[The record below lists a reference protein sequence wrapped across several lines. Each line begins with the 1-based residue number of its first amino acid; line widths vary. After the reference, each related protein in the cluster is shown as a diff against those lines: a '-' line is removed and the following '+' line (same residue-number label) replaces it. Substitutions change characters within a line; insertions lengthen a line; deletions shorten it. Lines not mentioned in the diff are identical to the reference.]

1 MKRLFIIIGITMVTL
16 NMSSQSISSYGD
28 LRAKMLHVSERF
40 TGHNTANDQAIAV
53 IVREMAN
60 NYQGRLS
67 RQQFQELKDTIE
79 GMRRRLSADKW
90 QTVLRAAVET
100 LQKKT
105 DTLDI
110 QQRILDY
117 YRSVPQEHIYVHT
130 DKPYYVPGDTVWFR
144 AHLVD
149 AVTHT
154 PISRSRYVYLEL
166 HDQQADTLVQRII
179 VKCDSDGVFANAI
192 TLPRHLHGGSYT
204 LAAYTQ
210 WMRNFPAERFFYKP
224 LWVVGNLPQVNSEFT
239 SSKPGV
245 YFKQNNNLLQASPK
259 LQVVRRKGQMLIQF
273 NATTDEPLACT
284 LYGCG
289 NLIVADYTQ
298 GKVLRI
304 DCHSLRPGNISIAM
318 VNRET
323 GEIVAESQTCI
334 ETQKPQVTI
343 SGQAQSDNNP
353 MELTIDM
360 VNADGKPL
368 NGNFSLSVTDYDVVK
383 PDTLQPT
390 IDKCLSQ
397 QPADYSLANML
408 SGTYPRIDYG
418 FQTQQLITGRVKGSL
433 GQHIKKPHLLVVNNR
448 TGQQWDFELGDS
460 TRFSLAVDNPE
471 GSVFTLEGTRRSGK
485 TSFVELK
492 IDSLTF
498 PKVKL
503 PHYTLTDNPDLTAFK
518 AQAQTQQMHNRESY
532 IELPEVLKTGKKR
545 KPLKSNIM
553 GLEAPRGFQEG
564 DPRIERAA
572 TMQQLLTSLGMRIQS
587 SGNGEQYITTPD
599 NAGVKVYIDNFV
611 ESAEEHSY
619 VLSLPPTDVRSIEYF
634 TPNSPINGFY
644 GVRPVSYS
652 GKVPGV
658 LFIFMKDGSEI
669 VRARAKDRLSFAA
682 VQQLGYR
689 WPVEFYSPQYTDKS
703 QKARPDHRTTLYWN
717 PKVTTDANGHATVRF
732 YASDV
737 SKRYL
742 VTLEGVS
749 NDGTIVHQQQVIES
763 R

>member
-1 MKRLFIIIGITMVTL
+1 MRRLILIIGIAWATL
-16 NMSSQSISSYGD
+16 NMSAQTINTFGD
-28 LRAKMLHVSERF
+28 LRAKVLHVGQKL
-40 TGHNTANDQAIAV
+40 TGHNSTNDQAIAV
-53 IVREMAN
+53 IVRELAM
-60 NYQGRLS
+60 NYQGHLS
-67 RQQFQELKDTIE
+67 RHQFQELKDTIE
-79 GMRRRLSADKW
+79 GMRQQITADTWK
-90 QTVLRAAVET
+90 TVLNSAVEK
-100 LQKKT
+100 LQEKT

-110 QQRILDY
+110 EQRILDY
-117 YRSVPQEHIYVHT
+117 YQRVPQEQIYVHT

-154 PISRSRYVYLEL
+154 PISRSRFVYVEL
-166 HDQQADTLVQRII
+166 HDQQADTLMQRII

-192 TLPRHLHGGSYT
+192 LLPKTMNGGSYI

-210 WMRNFPAERFFYKP
+210 WMRNFPAERFFYKQ
-224 LWVVGNLPQVNSEFT
+224 LLVVGST
-239 SSKPGV
+239 SLAHQESVRDGQPVRSLRTK
-245 YFKQNNNLLQASPK
+245 SPK
-259 LQVVRRKGQMLIQF
+259 PTDSGLDLGQRKGQLLIQL
-273 NATTDEPLACT
+273 NKSTSEPLSCV
-284 LYGCG
+284 LYGSG
-289 NLIVADYTQ
+289 NLIVADYTP

-304 DCHSLRPGNISIAM
+304 DSQTLRPGNLSVAM
-318 VNRET
+318 VNRQT
-323 GEIVAESQTCI
+323 GDIIAESQMNV
-334 ETQKPQVTI
+334 EGKDAQVTI
-343 SGQAQSDNNP
+343 SGKAQSDNDP
-353 MELTIDM
+353 MELDINVT
-360 VNADGKPL
+360 NADGTPL
-368 NGNFSLSVTDYDVVK
+368 NGSFSLSVTDYDVVK
-383 PDTLQPT
+383 PGTMLPT
-390 IDKCLSQ
+390 ISQCLKQ
-397 QPADYSLANML
+397 QPADYSLTNML
-408 SGTYPRIDYG
+408 RGIYPRIDYG

-433 GQHIKKPHLLVVNNR
+433 GQRIKKPHLLVVNNR

-498 PKVKL
+498 PKVTL
-503 PHYTLTDNPDLTAFK
+503 PHYQLTSSSDLTAFK
-518 AQAQTQQMHNRESY
+518 TQAQTQQMYNRESY

-553 GLEAPRGFQEG
+553 GLEAPRGYQEG

-572 TMQQLLTSLGMRIQS
+572 TMQQLLTSLGMRIQTN
-587 SGNGEQYITTPD
+587 GNGDQYITTPD
-599 NAGVKVYIDNFV
+599 HAGVRVYIDNFV
-611 ESAEEHSY
+611 ESAEEHGY
-619 VLSLPPTDVRSIEYF
+619 VLSLPPTDIRSIEYF
-634 TPNSPINGFY
+634 TPNNPINGFF

-669 VRARAKDRLSFAA
+669 VRARAKNRLSFAS

-703 QKARPDHRTTLYWN
+703 QKTRPDHRTTLYWN
-717 PKVTTDANGHATVRF
+717 PKVKTDANGKASVKF
-732 YASDV
+732 YASDI

-749 NDGTIVHQQQVIES
+749 NDGTIVHHQHVIE
-763 R
+763 

>member
-1 MKRLFIIIGITMVTL
+1 MRRILLIIGIVFAIL
-16 NMSSQSISSYGD
+16 NGSAQSISTYGD
-28 LRAKMLHVSERF
+28 LRAKVLHVGQKL
-40 TGHNTANDQAIAV
+40 TGHNTTNDQAIAV
-53 IVREMAN
+53 IVRELAM

-79 GMRRRLSADKW
+79 VMRQQITADTWK
-90 QTVLRAAVET
+90 TVLNSAIET
-100 LQKKT
+100 LQEKT

-117 YRSVPQEHIYVHT
+117 YKRVPQEQIYVHT
-130 DKPYYVPGDTVWFR
+130 DRPYYVPGDTVWFR

-154 PISRSRYVYLEL
+154 PISRSRYVYVEL
-166 HDQQADTLVQRII
+166 HDQQADTLMQRII

-192 TLPRHLHGGSYT
+192 LLPKTMNGGSYT

-210 WMRNFPAERFFYKP
+210 WMRNFPAERFFYKQ
-224 LWVVGNLPQVNSEFT
+224 LLVVGSTSLVHQESVPDGLPVRSPRTKN
-239 SSKPGV
+239 P
-245 YFKQNNNLLQASPK
+245 LLTDSGLDLGQ
-259 LQVVRRKGQMLIQF
+259 RKGQLLIQL
-273 NATTDEPLACT
+273 NKPTNELLSCV
-284 LYGCG
+284 LYGSG
-289 NLIVADYTQ
+289 NLIVADYTP

-304 DCHSLRPGNISIAM
+304 DSQTLRPGNLSVAM
-318 VNRET
+318 VNRQT
-323 GEIVAESQTCI
+323 ADIIAESQTNV
-334 ETQKPQVTI
+334 EGKDAQVTI
-343 SGQAQSDNNP
+343 SGKAQSNNDP
-353 MELTIDM
+353 MELDINVT
-360 VNADGKPL
+360 NAEGKPL
-368 NGNFSLSVTDYDVVK
+368 NGSFSFSVTDYDVVK
-383 PDTLQPT
+383 PDTILPT
-390 IDKCLSQ
+390 ISQCLKQ
-397 QPADYSLANML
+397 QPADYSLTNML
-408 SGTYPRIDYG
+408 RGIYPRIDYG

-433 GQHIKKPHLLVVNNR
+433 GQRLKKPHLLVVNNR

-498 PKVKL
+498 PKVTL
-503 PHYTLTDNPDLTAFK
+503 PHYQLTSSYDLTAFK
-518 AQAQTQQMHNRESY
+518 TQAQTQQMYNRESY
-532 IELPEVLKTGKKR
+532 IELPEVLKTGKRR

-572 TMQQLLTSLGMRIQS
+572 TMQQLLTSLGMRIQTN
-587 SGNGEQYITTPD
+587 GNGDQYITTPD
-599 NAGVKVYIDNFV
+599 HAGVRVYIDNFV
-611 ESAEEHSY
+611 EYAEEHGY
-619 VLSLPPTDVRSIEYF
+619 VLSLMPTDIKSIEYF
-634 TPNSPINGFY
+634 TPNNPINGFF

-669 VRARAKDRLSFAA
+669 VRARAKNRLSFAS
-682 VQQLGYR
+682 VRQLGYS

-703 QKARPDHRTTLYWN
+703 QKTRPDHRTTLYWN
-717 PKVTTDANGHATVRF
+717 PKVTTDANGKASVKF
-732 YASDV
+732 YASDI

-749 NDGTIVHQQQVIES
+749 DDGTIVHHQQIIE
-763 R
+763 

>member
-1 MKRLFIIIGITMVTL
+1 MRRLILIIGIAWATL
-16 NMSSQSISSYGD
+16 NMSAQTINTFGD
-28 LRAKMLHVSERF
+28 LRAKVLHVGQKL
-40 TGHNTANDQAIAV
+40 TGHNSTNDQAIAV
-53 IVREMAN
+53 IVRELAM
-60 NYQGRLS
+60 NYQGHLS
-67 RQQFQELKDTIE
+67 RHQFQELKDTIE
-79 GMRRRLSADKW
+79 GMRQQITADTWK
-90 QTVLRAAVET
+90 TVLNSAVEK
-100 LQKKT
+100 LQEKT

-110 QQRILDY
+110 EQRILDY
-117 YRSVPQEHIYVHT
+117 YQRVPQEQIYVHT

-154 PISRSRYVYLEL
+154 PISRSRFVYVEL
-166 HDQQADTLVQRII
+166 HDQQADTLMQRII

-192 TLPRHLHGGSYT
+192 LLPKTMNGGSYI

-210 WMRNFPAERFFYKP
+210 WMRNFPAERFFYKQ
-224 LWVVGNLPQVNSEFT
+224 LLVVGST
-239 SSKPGV
+239 SLAHQESVRDGQPVRSLRTK
-245 YFKQNNNLLQASPK
+245 SPK
-259 LQVVRRKGQMLIQF
+259 PTDSGLDLGQRKGQLLIQL
-273 NATTDEPLACT
+273 NKSTSEPLSCV
-284 LYGCG
+284 LYGSG
-289 NLIVADYTQ
+289 NLIVADYTP

-304 DCHSLRPGNISIAM
+304 DSQTLRPGNLSVAM
-318 VNRET
+318 VNRQT
-323 GEIVAESQTCI
+323 GDIIAESQMNV
-334 ETQKPQVTI
+334 EGKDAQVTI
-343 SGQAQSDNNP
+343 SGKAQSDNDP
-353 MELTIDM
+353 MELDINVT
-360 VNADGKPL
+360 NADGTPL
-368 NGNFSLSVTDYDVVK
+368 NGSFSLSVTDYDVVK
-383 PDTLQPT
+383 PGTMLPT
-390 IDKCLSQ
+390 ISQCLKQ
-397 QPADYSLANML
+397 QPADYSLTNML
-408 SGTYPRIDYG
+408 RGIYPRIDYG

-433 GQHIKKPHLLVVNNR
+433 GQRIKKPHLLVVNNR

-498 PKVKL
+498 PKVTL
-503 PHYTLTDNPDLTAFK
+503 PHYQFTSSSDLTAFK
-518 AQAQTQQMHNRESY
+518 TQAQTQQMYNRESY

-572 TMQQLLTSLGMRIQS
+572 TMQQLLTSLGMRIQTN
-587 SGNGEQYITTPD
+587 GNGDQYITTPD
-599 NAGVKVYIDNFV
+599 HAGVKVYVDNFV
-611 ESAEEHSY
+611 ESAEEHGY
-619 VLSLPPTDVRSIEYF
+619 VLSLPPTDIRSIEYF
-634 TPNSPINGFY
+634 TPNNPINGFF

-669 VRARAKDRLSFAA
+669 VRARAKNRLSFAS

-703 QKARPDHRTTLYWN
+703 QKTRPDHRTTLYWN
-717 PKVTTDANGHATVRF
+717 PKVKTDANGKASVKF
-732 YASDV
+732 YASDI

-749 NDGTIVHQQQVIES
+749 NDGTIVHHQHVIE
-763 R
+763 